1 MGMECAY
8 NAISGDCYG
17 IERRQG
23 RFGAGNFDDGFI
35 AAQEEAEKESSG
47 LYAITGVLGGVVGI
61 LLIVMAFGGYYI
73 YTQMNKGDRK
83 VVCSTEMADAS
94 MGQTINIDDD
104 DQHLMGD
111 QVTRSWFYYFPL
123 HIFLSFFPFYICMF

>member
-1 MGMECAY
+1 VTDDDGDMECAY
-8 NAISGDCYG
+8 NAVSGDCYG

-47 LYAITGVLGGVVGI
+47 LYAIIGVLGGVVGI
-61 LLIVMAFGGYYI
+61 MLIAMAFGGYYI
-73 YTQMNKGDRK
+73 YTLSNKGDRK

-111 QVTRSWFYYFPL
+111 QVTRS
-123 HIFLSFFPFYICMF
+123 